1 MSVTVTPETCTGC
14 GECVSTCPLDAI
26 TLKTDAD
33 PVVAYIDPDTCGEC
47 GACVDVCPVS
57 AIVLS

>member
-1 MSVTVTPETCTGC
+1 MTVVVTSETCTGC
-14 GECVSTCPLDAI
+14 GECVSSCPLDAI
-26 TLKTDAD
+26 SLKEDGK
-33 PVVAYIDPDTCGEC
+33 AYIDPNTCGEC